1 MFTCFQ
7 WLCKSVV
14 LVVFISLNLVN
25 ATPIASTH
33 IEMLAGLPKPPFIIQ
48 ENGSGLQLDLLR
60 EAFLTVDKQV
70 SFIHTPMG
78 RNLSGFERLQS
89 DGIAT
94 IPANTSLPNMFVSK
108 PYVTYQNVA
117 VSLTA
122 ANLNITSAETLRD
135 KNVIAF
141 QNAKKFLDKEYQS
154 TVCSSS
160 KYREFADQKKQIAML
175 FSQRTDVIILDI
187 NIFKHFLANNK
198 SAPFNQPYDIHYIFQ
213 EKAYSAGFRD
223 PQLRNVFDLG
233 IERIKAQGTY
243 QRVLDKYLN

>member
-1 MFTCFQ
+1 MDRKHFSLMFTCFQ

-175 FSQRTDVIILDI
+175 
-187 NIFKHFLANNK
+187 
-198 SAPFNQPYDIHYIFQ
+198 
-213 EKAYSAGFRD
+213 
-223 PQLRNVFDLG
+223 
-233 IERIKAQGTY
+233 
-243 QRVLDKYLN
+243 